1 MSSEAIQFRAASLLA
16 FLGDVLTGFR
26 SVIVSVA
33 VLAASA
39 SIAHAGACAAKI
51 DAMQGRI
58 DAKLEAI
65 AAHGRPAKESV
76 AAGMSAQ
83 PTPRSIEAAEQKL
96 GELNQHMIRNIRRAM
111 TRARAADAKGNL
123 RRCEKELSRVQ
134 RALGPST

>member
-1 MSSEAIQFRAASLLA
+1 MNFEETQFCVAALGRAV
-16 FLGDVLTGFR
+16 GKFR
-26 SVIVSVA
+26 PLIVSA
-33 VLAASA
+33 ALLAASA

-58 DAKLEAI
+58 DARLEAI
-65 AAHGRPAKESV
+65 AARGKAAKEST
-76 AAGMSAQ
+76 AAGMSNQ
-83 PTPRSIEAAEQKL
+83 PTPRSIEAAEVKL

-111 TRARAADAKGNL
+111 ARARAADAGGNE